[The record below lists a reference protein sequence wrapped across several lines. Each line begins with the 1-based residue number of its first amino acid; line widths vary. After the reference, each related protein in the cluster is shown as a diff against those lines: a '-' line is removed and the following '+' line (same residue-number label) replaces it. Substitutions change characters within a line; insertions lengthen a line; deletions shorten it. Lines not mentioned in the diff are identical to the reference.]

1 MRSQNLLDVVKIAA
15 AYAGTIIG
23 AGFASGQE
31 LLQFFVVYGT
41 VGFWGI
47 ILSGT
52 LFSWLG
58 YRILELG
65 HQLNATGYH
74 QLLYHTC
81 GKKAASF
88 LNSIITVF
96 LFSVLTI
103 MLAGTGTMFQDHF
116 QLSYSLGIGIIGT
129 LAVCTALYGIRGI
142 TAMNMGMLPLLT
154 LSTLSVGIYSL
165 TYHGL
170 SKDMLTGVMT
180 YNNPGNGSHWLIAS
194 VQYVSYNLIMGSTVL
209 APLGPHLHSRRLRFW
224 GSIAGGFLITILAGF
239 IAIIVMIH
247 CPDVLNY
254 EIPMLHIAG
263 MQHKINSTSYVG
275 MFLIAMYTT
284 AATTLYACADQLRHI
299 TKLSFPLCSL
309 IIVAA
314 AMICSRLGFSILIS
328 WVFPAVGYLSLYF
341 IVRLGYLSFL
351 SK

>member
-1 MRSQNLLDVVKIAA
+1 MRSQNLLDVIKIAS

-41 VGFWGI
+41 VGFGGI
-47 ILSGT
+47 ILAGI
-52 LFSWLG
+52 LFAWLG

-65 HQLNATGYH
+65 HRLNATGYH
-74 QLLYHTC
+74 QLLYYAC
-81 GKKAASF
+81 GKKAALF
-88 LNSIITVF
+88 LDSIITVF

-103 MLAGTGTMFQDHF
+103 MLSGTGTMFQDHF
-116 QLSYSLGIGIIGT
+116 HLPYSLGTGVIGI
-129 LAVCTALYGIRGI
+129 LAFCTVLYGIRGI
-142 TAMNMGMLPLLT
+142 TVMNMGMLPLLT

-165 TYHGL
+165 AYHGL
-170 SKDMLTGVMT
+170 STDMLVNVVP
-180 YNNPGNGSHWLIAS
+180 YDPQNGSHWLIAS
-194 VQYVSYNLIMGSTVL
+194 ILYVSYNLIIGSTVL
-209 APLGPHLHSRRLRFW
+209 APLGPHIRSRKLRFW

-247 CPDVLNY
+247 CPDILNY

-263 MQHKINSTSYVG
+263 MQHKINSTSYVC

-284 AATTLYACADQLRHI
+284 AATTLYACAGQLSHV

-309 IIVAA
+309 IIIATG
-314 AMICSRLGFSILIS
+314 MLCSQLGFSVLIS
-328 WVFPAVGYLSLYF
+328 WVFPAVGYLALYF
-341 IVRLGYLSFL
+341 IVRLGYLAFL